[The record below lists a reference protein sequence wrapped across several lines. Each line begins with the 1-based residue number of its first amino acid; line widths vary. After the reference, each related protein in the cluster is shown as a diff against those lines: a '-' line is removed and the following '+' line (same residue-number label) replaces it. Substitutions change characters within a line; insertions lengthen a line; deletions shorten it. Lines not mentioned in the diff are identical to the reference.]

1 MTNSQNS
8 TNKLDSTGY
17 NAITTRNT
25 NNDYK
30 AEYNRMFLT
39 KMSSS
44 SFLLL
49 YTLFLLNNK
58 SEPLYGAEMLT
69 EIRRGVSFDIWGPSH
84 GTYYPLLERMVN
96 AGYIENAIS
105 TLSRKFYT
113 ITELG
118 TEELKL
124 KLDDFKPMLIESSK
138 FFSNVLSEMYNE

>member
-1 MTNSQNS
+1 MIISKIPTD
-8 TNKLDSTGY
+8 KLDSTGC
-17 NAITTRNT
+17 NEISMRNT

-49 YTLFLLNNK
+49 YTLFLLNKK

-69 EIRRGVSFDIWGPSH
+69 EIRSGVSFDIWGPSH
-84 GTYYPLLERMVN
+84 GTYYPLLERMVK
-96 AGYIENAIS
+96 AGYIENAKS
-105 TLSRKFYT
+105 TPSKKFYA

-124 KLDDFKPMLIESSK
+124 KLDEFKPMLIESSK
-138 FFSNVLSEMYNE
+138 FFSNMLTEMYNE

>member
-1 MTNSQNS
+1 MINTKGTSV
-8 TNKLDSTGY
+8 KLNLLGRY
-17 NAITTRNT
+17 RRVMRNT

-49 YTLFLLNNK
+49 YTLFLLNK
-58 SEPLYGAEMLT
+58 KPEPLYGAEMLT

-96 AGYIENAIS
+96 AGYIENAKS
-105 TLSRKFYT
+105 TPSRKFYT
-113 ITELG
+113 ITKLG

-124 KLDDFKPMLIESSK
+124 KLDEFKPMLIESSK
-138 FFSNVLSEMYNE
+138 FFSNVLTEMYDE

>member
-1 MTNSQNS
+1 MINSEIS
-8 TNKLDSTGY
+8 TTKLDSTGC
-17 NAITTRNT
+17 NAVTTRNT

-30 AEYNRMFLT
+30 AAYNRIFLT
-39 KMSSS
+39 KISSS

-49 YTLFLLNNK
+49 YTLFLLNK
-58 SEPLYGAEMLT
+58 SSEPLYGAEMLT
-69 EIRRGVSFDIWGPSH
+69 EIRRGVSYDIWGPSH

-124 KLDDFKPMLIESSK
+124 KLDEFKPMLIESSK
-138 FFSNVLSEMYNE
+138 FFSNVLSEIYNE